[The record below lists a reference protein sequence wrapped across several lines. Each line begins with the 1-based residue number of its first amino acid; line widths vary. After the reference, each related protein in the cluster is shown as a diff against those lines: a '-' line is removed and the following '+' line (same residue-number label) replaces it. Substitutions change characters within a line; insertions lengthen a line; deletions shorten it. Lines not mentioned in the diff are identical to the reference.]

1 MGLGDRHGENIML
14 DQTSGECV
22 HVDFDCLFDKGLSL
36 QVPEIV
42 PFRLTSNMVDAF
54 GVMGYEGVF
63 RGTCEHVLRV
73 LRSESQVLLSVLEA
87 FVHDPLVEWTK
98 EKKKKKKSS
107 SSTKKRSRDMAGVEN
122 NDNKDDEDN
131 SDARRMLQHIDER
144 LRGVYNRDSVLKAM
158 QEKRRRDGRS
168 VTQNNTS
175 TTSMLPL
182 SIEGQVQKL
191 IEEATDEGNLCR
203 MYIGWMPFL

>member
-98 EKKKKKKSS
+98 EKKKKKK
-107 SSTKKRSRDMAGVEN
+107 KKVAAPRR
-122 NDNKDDEDN
+122 ND
-131 SDARRMLQHIDER
+131 
-144 LRGVYNRDSVLKAM
+144 RGTWQVWRTTTTRTTRTTVM
-158 QEKRRRDGRS
+158 REECC
-168 VTQNNTS
+168 NTS
-175 TTSMLPL
+175 TNVCVVCTIVIL
-182 SIEGQVQKL
+182 S
-191 IEEATDEGNLCR
+191 
-203 MYIGWMPFL
+203 

>member
-1 MGLGDRHGENIML
+1 MFECSSSSSVLLVRVRIDDASL
-14 DQTSGECV
+14 LTSLL
-22 HVDFDCLFDKGLSL
+22 HLTP
-36 QVPEIV
+36 QV

-98 EKKKKKKSS
+98 EKKKNSR
-107 SSTKKRSRDMAGVEN
+107 SSTKKRSRDMARLEN
-122 NDNKDDEDN
+122 NNDDDEDN
-131 SDARRMLQHIDER
+131 SDARRMLQHINER
-144 LRGVYNRDSVLKAM
+144 LRGVYNRDSVLQAM
-158 QEKRRRDGRS
+158 QEKRRRDGRKS
-168 VTQNNTS
+168 TNQNAS
-175 TTSMLPL
+175 TTSSMLPL